1 MERID
6 HQRNHSPNNVRIIIG
21 IVFLTLGALLFADR
35 LDIIPFAWNKYIFTW
50 QSLLIGIG
58 LISLAKNESR
68 TTGIVLIAI
77 GGFFLTAKIL
87 GFHYPIRYFFWPTVF
102 VALGLIMIFQKGG
115 HVRNSKVGFTRGS
128 TDMDIIDDVAIFGGS
143 EQKIT
148 SKNFK
153 GGKISNIFGGSTFD
167 LSDAELA
174 PGRNVLD
181 MFCLFG
187 GSKIIVPAGWRV
199 KIEVTAIFGGYNDKR
214 RMPPKTD
221 EVVERELVIR
231 GVVIFG
237 GGEIK
242 SY

>member
-68 TTGIVLIAI
+68 TTGIVLITI

-102 VALGLIMIFQKGG
+102 VALGLIMIFQQGG
-115 HVRNSKVGFTRGS
+115 RVRNSKMGFTRG
-128 TDMDIIDDVAIFGGS
+128 TADMDIIDDVAIFGGS

>member
-6 HQRNHSPNNVRIIIG
+6 KEKSSSNSVRIVIG
-21 IVFLTLGALLFADR
+21 LVFLTLGAFLFADR
-35 LDIIPFAWNKYIFTW
+35 FDIIPFNWNHYIFTW
-50 QSLLIGIG
+50 QSLLIVIG

-68 TTGIVLIAI
+68 ATGVVLISI
-77 GGFFLTAKIL
+77 GAFFLAAKIFGL
-87 GFHYPIRYFFWPTVF
+87 PYQIRYFFWPIVF
-102 VALGLIMIFQKGG
+102 VAIGLIMIFQKGG
-115 HVRNSKVGFTRGS
+115 SHGSRFGMSKGVI
-128 TDMDIIDDVAIFGGS
+128 DMDYIDDVAIFGGS

-167 LSDAELA
+167 MMDSELA

-187 GSKIIVPAGWRV
+187 GSKIIIPADWKV
-199 KIEVTAIFGGYNDKR
+199 KIEVTAIFGGYSDKR
-214 RMPPKTD
+214 RTVTKSENSD
-221 EVVERELVIR
+221 DKELVIK

-242 SY
+242 GY

>member
-6 HQRNHSPNNVRIIIG
+6 HEKSRTNSTRIVIG
-21 IVFLTLGALLFADR
+21 LVFLTLGGFLFADR
-35 LDIIPFAWNKYIFTW
+35 FDIIPFNWNQYIFTW
-50 QSLLIGIG
+50 QSLLILIG

-68 TTGIVLIAI
+68 ATGIVLISV
-77 GGFFLTAKIL
+77 GGFFLAAKIF
-87 GFHYPIRYFFWPTVF
+87 GFHYPIRHFFWPTVF
-102 VALGLIMIFQKGG
+102 VAIGLIMLLQKGG
-115 HVRNSKVGFTRGS
+115 SHGSRFGMSKGVIDVDF
-128 TDMDIIDDVAIFGGS
+128 IDDVAIFGGS

-167 LSDAELA
+167 MMDAELA

-187 GSKIIVPAGWRV
+187 GSKIIIPTDWRV
-199 KIEVTAIFGGYNDKR
+199 KFEVTSIFGGYSDKR
-214 RMPPKTD
+214 RVAPKS
-221 EVVERELVIR
+221 ESNSEKELVIK

-242 SY
+242 GY

>member
-102 VALGLIMIFQKGG
+102 VALGLIMIFQQGG
-115 HVRNSKVGFTRGS
+115 RVRNSKMGFTRGT

-214 RMPPKTD
+214 RMPHKTD

>member
-6 HQRNHSPNNVRIIIG
+6 HQKNHSPNNVRIIIG
-21 IVFLTLGALLFADR
+21 IVFLTVGALLFADR
-35 LDIIPFAWNKYIFTW
+35 LDIIPFAWNRYIFTW
-50 QSLLIGIG
+50 QSLLIAVG

-68 TTGIVLIAI
+68 ATGIILIAV
-77 GGFFLTAKIL
+77 GGFFLSAKIF

-115 HVRNSKVGFTRGS
+115 HMRNSKMGFSKGV

-153 GGKISNIFGGSTFD
+153 GGKVSNIFGGSTFD
-167 LSDAELA
+167 LSDADLA

-214 RMPPKTD
+214 RSAPKTD
-221 EVVERELVIR
+221 EVVERELVLR

>member
-6 HQRNHSPNNVRIIIG
+6 HDKPQTNNVRIIIG
-21 IVFLTLGALLFADR
+21 LVFLTIGALLFADR
-35 LDIIPFAWNKYIFTW
+35 FDIIPYAWNRYIFTW
-50 QSLLIGIG
+50 QSLLIVIG

-68 TTGIVLIAI
+68 ATGIVLISV

-87 GFHYPIRYFFWPTVF
+87 GYHYPIKYFFWPTVF
-102 VALGLIMIFQKGG
+102 VALGLILIFQRGG
-115 HVRNSKVGFTRGS
+115 RGLKNSKFGFSKGIV
-128 TDMDIIDDVAIFGGS
+128 DMDYIDDVAIFGGS
-143 EQKIT
+143 EQKVN

-167 LSDAELA
+167 MMDSELA

-187 GSKIIVPAGWRV
+187 GSKIIVPAGWRI
-199 KIEVTAIFGGYNDKR
+199 KMEVTAIFGGYSDKR
-214 RMPPKTD
+214 RQAPKTD
-221 EVVERELVIR
+221 EVVDRELVLR

-242 SY
+242 GY

>member
-1 MERID
+1 METIN
-6 HQRNHSPNNVRIIIG
+6 HQPSRNNNARIIVG
-21 IVFLTLGALLFADR
+21 LVFLTIGAFLFADR
-35 LDIIPFAWNKYIFTW
+35 FDIFPFNWNQYIFTW

-68 TTGIVLIAI
+68 ATGVVLIAI

-102 VALGLIMIFQKGG
+102 VAIGLILIFQRRYHHPKMGFSKGE
-115 HVRNSKVGFTRGS
+115 

-143 EQKIT
+143 EQKVT

-153 GGKISNIFGGSTFD
+153 GGKVTNIFGGSTFD
-167 LSDAELA
+167 MSDAVLA
-174 PGRNVLD
+174 PGRNTLD

-187 GSKIIVPAGWRV
+187 GSKMIVPPTWKV
-199 KIEVTAIFGGYNDKR
+199 KIEITAIFGGYSDKR
-214 RMPPKTD
+214 RNAPREAT
-221 EVVERELVIR
+221 ELNESELVIR
-231 GVVIFG
+231 GVAIFG

>member
-1 MERID
+1 
-6 HQRNHSPNNVRIIIG
+6 
-21 IVFLTLGALLFADR
+21 
-35 LDIIPFAWNKYIFTW
+35 
-50 QSLLIGIG
+50 
-58 LISLAKNESR
+58 
-68 TTGIVLIAI
+68 
-77 GGFFLTAKIL
+77 
-87 GFHYPIRYFFWPTVF
+87 
-102 VALGLIMIFQKGG
+102 
-115 HVRNSKVGFTRGS
+115 
-128 TDMDIIDDVAIFGGS
+128 MDIIDDVAIFGGS

>member
-6 HQRNHSPNNVRIIIG
+6 KQKSHTNSSRVIIG
-21 IVFLTLGALLFADR
+21 LVFLTLGAFLFADR
-35 LDIIPFAWNKYIFTW
+35 FDVIPYNWSQYIFTW
-50 QSLLIGIG
+50 QSLLILIG

-68 TTGIVLIAI
+68 ATGLVLIAV
-77 GGFFLTAKIL
+77 GGFFLTAKIF
-87 GFHYPIRYFFWPTVF
+87 GFHYPIRHFFWPTVF
-102 VALGLIMIFQKGG
+102 VAIGLIMLFQKGCSHG
-115 HVRNSKVGFTRGS
+115 SRFGMSKGIV
-128 TDMDIIDDVAIFGGS
+128 DVDYIDDVAIFGGS
-143 EQKIT
+143 EQKVT

-167 LSDAELA
+167 MMDAELA

-199 KIEVTAIFGGYNDKR
+199 RIEVTAIFGGYADKR
-214 RMPPKTD
+214 RAAPKSD
-221 EVVERELVIR
+221 SIEEKELIIK

-242 SY
+242 GY

>member
-102 VALGLIMIFQKGG
+102 VALGL
-115 HVRNSKVGFTRGS
+115 
-128 TDMDIIDDVAIFGGS
+128 
-143 EQKIT
+143 
-148 SKNFK
+148 
-153 GGKISNIFGGSTFD
+153 
-167 LSDAELA
+167 
-174 PGRNVLD
+174 
-181 MFCLFG
+181 
-187 GSKIIVPAGWRV
+187 
-199 KIEVTAIFGGYNDKR
+199 
-214 RMPPKTD
+214 
-221 EVVERELVIR
+221 
-231 GVVIFG
+231 
-237 GGEIK
+237 
-242 SY
+242 

>member
-6 HQRNHSPNNVRIIIG
+6 EQKPHNTNNVRVIIG
-21 IVFLTLGALLFADR
+21 IVFITLGSLLFADR
-35 LDIIPFAWNKYIFTW
+35 LDIIPFAWNRYIFTW
-50 QSLLIGIG
+50 QSLLIFIG
-58 LISLAKNESR
+58 LISMAKKESR
-68 TTGIVLIAI
+68 VTGIVLIAI
-77 GGFFLTAKIL
+77 GGFFLAAKVLNI
-87 GFHYPIRYFFWPTVF
+87 HYPIRYFFWPTVF

-115 HVRNSKVGFTRGS
+115 HIHKSKMGFSKGTS
-128 TDMDIIDDVAIFGGS
+128 DMDTIDDVAIFGGS

-153 GGKISNIFGGSTFD
+153 GGKVSNIFGGSTFD
-167 LSDAELA
+167 LSDADLA

-187 GSKIIVPAGWRV
+187 GSKIIVPTGWRV

-214 RMPPKTD
+214 RQPPKSD
-221 EVVERELVIR
+221 ELVERELVLR

>member
-102 VALGLIMIFQKGG
+102 VALGLIMIFQQGG
-115 HVRNSKVGFTRGS
+115 RVRNSKMGFTRGT

>member
-6 HQRNHSPNNVRIIIG
+6 HERNHPNNVRIIIG

-50 QSLLIGIG
+50 QSLLILIG

-68 TTGIVLIAI
+68 TTGLVLIAI

-87 GFHYPIRYFFWPTVF
+87 GYHYPIKYFFWPTVF
-102 VALGLIMIFQKGG
+102 VAIGLIMIFQKGG
-115 HVRNSKVGFTRGS
+115 HIRNSKFGFSKGV

-148 SKNFK
+148 SKNFR
-153 GGKISNIFGGSTFD
+153 GGKVSNIFGGSTFD
-167 LSDAELA
+167 LSDADLA

-214 RMPPKTD
+214 RQAPRTD
-221 EVVERELVIR
+221 EVVERELVLR

>member
-1 MERID
+1 MERVD
-6 HQRNHSPNNVRIIIG
+6 QKPSHANNTRIIVG
-21 IVFLTLGALLFADR
+21 LVFITLGAFLFADKF
-35 LDIIPFAWNKYIFTW
+35 DIIPFNWNEYIFTW

-58 LISLAKNESR
+58 LISLAKNDSR
-68 TTGIVLIAI
+68 ATGLVLIAI

-87 GFHYPIRYFFWPTVF
+87 GFHYPIRHFFWPTVF
-102 VALGLIMIFQKGG
+102 VGLGLILIFQRRAHHPKF
-115 HVRNSKVGFTRGS
+115 GFNKS
-128 TDMDIIDDVAIFGGS
+128 VTDMDFIDDVAVFGGS
-143 EQKIT
+143 EQKVT

-153 GGKISNIFGGSTFD
+153 GGKVTNIFGGSSFD

-174 PGRNVLD
+174 PGRNILD

-187 GSKIIVPAGWRV
+187 GSKIIVPPAWKV
-199 KIEVTAIFGGYNDKR
+199 KIEVTAIFGGYSDKR
-214 RMPPKTD
+214 RNAPKTGD
-221 EVVERELVIR
+221 TTNESEFVIR

>member
-6 HQRNHSPNNVRIIIG
+6 YQRNHSPNNVRIIIG

-58 LISLAKNESR
+58 LISLARNESR
-68 TTGIVLIAI
+68 ATGIVLISI
-77 GGFFLTAKIL
+77 GGFFLTAKIF

-102 VALGLIMIFQKGG
+102 VALGLIMIFQQGG
-115 HVRNSKVGFTRGS
+115 RVRNSKMGFTRG
-128 TDMDIIDDVAIFGGS
+128 TADMDIIDDVAIFGGS

>member
-102 VALGLIMIFQKGG
+102 VALGLIMIFQQGG
-115 HVRNSKVGFTRGS
+115 RVRNSKMGFTRG
-128 TDMDIIDDVAIFGGS
+128 TADMDIIDDVAIFGGS

>member
-221 EVVERELVIR
+221 EVIERELVIR

>member
-58 LISLAKNESR
+58 LISLARNESR
-68 TTGIVLIAI
+68 ATGIVLISI
-77 GGFFLTAKIL
+77 GGFFLTAKIF

-102 VALGLIMIFQKGG
+102 VALGLIMIFQQGG
-115 HVRNSKVGFTRGS
+115 RVRNSKMGFTRG
-128 TDMDIIDDVAIFGGS
+128 TADMDIIDDVAIFGGS

>member
-102 VALGLIMIFQKGG
+102 VALGLIMIFQQGG
-115 HVRNSKVGFTRGS
+115 RVRNSKMGFTRGT

-143 EQKIT
+143 DQKIT

>member
-6 HQRNHSPNNVRIIIG
+6 HQKNHSPNNVRVIIG

-68 TTGIVLIAI
+68 ATGIVLISI

-115 HVRNSKVGFTRGS
+115 HVRNSKMGFSKGT

-153 GGKISNIFGGSTFD
+153 GGKVSNIFGGSTFD

-221 EVVERELVIR
+221 EVVERELVLR